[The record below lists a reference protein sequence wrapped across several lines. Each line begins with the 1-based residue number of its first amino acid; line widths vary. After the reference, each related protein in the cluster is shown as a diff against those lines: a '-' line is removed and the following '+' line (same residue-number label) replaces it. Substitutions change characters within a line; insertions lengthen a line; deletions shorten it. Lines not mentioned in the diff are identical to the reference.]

1 MMLWKLVVLILLGTT
16 VPLTAMA
23 YASPPDPL
31 WLGGVFDDDDD
42 DDVMVLITTTG
53 AVIEPFPLDK
63 IRPGLPPIA
72 AVAPAADSN
81 GPTSTLPSNTARAPP
96 LS

>member
-1 MMLWKLVVLILLGTT
+1 MMLLKLVVLILLGTT
-16 VPLTAMA
+16 PLTAIA

-53 AVIEPFPLDK
+53 AVIEPSPLDK

-81 GPTSTLPSNTARAPP
+81 GSTSTLPSNTARAPP